1 MVVWGFEMNAT
12 WLLTLLARVRA
23 DRAGPPARDVSV
35 YQCRA
40 RLLTTTTVDAGT
52 AVVARATARA
62 GEDLEPVC
70 EAWAART
77 PNPVTRASSRA
88 EGRRLLSAA
97 AEEVPRLRARVA
109 PLPLPVA
116 AGLVAAELGLDAD
129 DLARL
134 VGYDD
139 LQATLAGTGPADA
152 HVWTQALLPDIRSMA
167 AQVARITDPTRIP
180 ATGAA
185 LLAVASR

>member
-1 MVVWGFEMNAT
+1 MNAT

-23 DRAGPPARDVSV
+23 DRARTAAREVSV

-52 AVVARATARA
+52 AVVARAAARA
-62 GEDLEPVC
+62 GDDLEPVC

-77 PNPVTRASSRA
+77 PNPVTRATSRA
-88 EGRRLLSAA
+88 EGRRLLAEAA
-97 AEEVPRLRARVA
+97 AVVPELLPRIES
-109 PLPLPVA
+109 LPLPVA
-116 AGLVAAELGLDAD
+116 AGVVAAELDLGPD

-139 LQATLAGTGPADA
+139 VQATLSGTGPADA
-152 HVWTQALLPDIRSMA
+152 QVWTQALLPDIKAMA
-167 AQVARITDPTRIP
+167 AQVARLTDPARIP

-185 LLAVASR
+185 LLVAATR